1 MIPRRVLTTLV
12 FALPLLVFVFAVLMG
27 AAALTQAMQDEIGA
41 RVLRWIALGVLL
53 LTVTDMLLLLCV
65 LGLKALNDGDHT
77 DSGDG

>member
-1 MIPRRVLTTLV
+1 LIPRRVLTTLV

-27 AAALTQAMQDEIGA
+27 AAALTQAMQDEVGA
-41 RVLRWIALGVLL
+41 RVLRWIAVGVLL

-65 LGLKALNDGDHT
+65 LGLKALSDDDHT